1 MVKRLTTTED
11 AHRLRNWFLKYM
23 KTQADFEPKMPDD
36 ERFLPTQGW
45 LVGPSQVCRQAG
57 LNVSIGTRLFSD
69 AESAKPYVPFPEFLS
84 RLTQALRRLL
94 QNLGYPRANQ
104 VTEVRAFIEAGYLS
118 VQNVR
123 DFLEAEGLD
132 GWMREEDAFKLG
144 ALDLRELP
152 PERKTLIEEMYHF
165 EILRAKAEEPDRG

>member
-11 AHRLRNWFLKYM
+11 AQRLRTWFLRYM
-23 KTQADFEPKMPDD
+23 RAQDDFEPKTPDD
-36 ERFLPTQGW
+36 ERFLPNEGW
-45 LVGPSQVCRQAG
+45 LVGPSQICRQAG

-84 RLTQALRRLL
+84 RLTRALRRLL
-94 QNLGYPRANQ
+94 EGLGYPRANE

-123 DFLEAEGLD
+123 DFLEAEGLE

-152 PERKTLIEEMYHF
+152 QERKELLEEVYHF
-165 EILRAKAEEPDRG
+165 ELLRQQAEEIQ